1 MSFAFLSHVPV
12 WVWGLLVALI
22 ALGLLATRPRQKTV
36 WQALTMP
43 LAMTGFSI
51 FGVVSTFAT
60 NVPALIAWCC
70 AVVIT
75 VALRAA
81 LGWWGNVRWD
91 PEMRRVHLPGS
102 WLPLVWML
110 SIFAAKFVVAVAV
123 AIHPALMTHGGFAA
137 WVCLAYGTFSG
148 IFLGRMLA
156 IGRAVLNVGKA
167 RKGGRDGMP
176 DSSSVAS

>member
-1 MSFAFLSHVPV
+1 MSFAFLSHVPI

-22 ALGLLATRPRQKTV
+22 AVGLLATRPRQKTV

-43 LAMTGFSI
+43 LAMTAFSI

-60 NVPALIAWCC
+60 NVPALIAWCS
-70 AVVIT
+70 AVVVT

-91 PEMRRVHLPGS
+91 PASRRVHLPGS
-102 WLPLVWML
+102 WLPLVWIL
-110 SIFAAKFVVAVAV
+110 SIFVAKFTVAVAV
-123 AIHPALMTHGGFAA
+123 AIHPDLMKHGGFAA
-137 WVCLAYGTFSG
+137 WVCLTYGTFSG

-156 IGRAVLNVGKA
+156 IGRAVRKG
-167 RKGGRDGMP
+167 RKGGSGELP
-176 DSSSVAS
+176 DSPSMVS

>member
-1 MSFAFLSHVPV
+1 MSSAFLSHVPV

-22 ALGLLATRPRQKTV
+22 ALGVLATRPRQKTV

-43 LAMTGFSI
+43 LAMTAFSI

-60 NVPALIAWCC
+60 NVPALIAWCS

-75 VALRAA
+75 FALRAA

-91 PEMRRVHLPGS
+91 PETRRVHLPGS

-110 SIFAAKFVVAVAV
+110 SIFAAKFTVAVAV
-123 AIHPALMTHGGFAA
+123 AIHPELMTHGGFSA
-137 WVCLAYGTFSG
+137 WVCLMYGTFSG

-156 IGRAVLNVGKA
+156 IGRAV
-167 RKGGRDGMP
+167 RRGRGDGLP
-176 DSSSVAS
+176 DSPSMAS